1 MSETKLIANIDQEL
15 KTELKII
22 AAKKHKTM
30 SEIVTE
36 LLEQYIEENK

>member
-1 MSETKLIANIDQEL
+1 MSETKLIANIDSEL

-22 AAKKHKTM
+22 AAKQQRTM

-36 LLEQYIEENK
+36 LITEYIEKNK